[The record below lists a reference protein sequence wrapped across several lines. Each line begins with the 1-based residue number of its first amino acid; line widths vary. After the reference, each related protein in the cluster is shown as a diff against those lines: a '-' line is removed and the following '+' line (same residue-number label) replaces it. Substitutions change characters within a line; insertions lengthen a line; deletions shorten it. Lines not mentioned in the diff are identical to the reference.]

1 MNNSSVDLMLEQIG
15 VTLGIGDVVFPIMA
29 SCFIVMSFIFIYARS
44 RNMTVSLAVANISGV
59 VFAVM
64 GMLPIY
70 TIVLLIAVSFF
81 IIWKYAQKG
90 EDIITYPESYRD
102 RMIRAYE
109 AKFGGGN
116 PAFNERLDSH
126 IKAVESLRKGYTRS
140 VHMDALKRLE
150 RFVEAKS

>member
-1 MNNSSVDLMLEQIG
+1 MNNSSVELMLDEIG
-15 VTLGIGDVVFPIMA
+15 ITLGIGDVVFPIMA
-29 SCFIVMSFIFIYARS
+29 SCFVVVSFMFIYARS
-44 RNMTVSLAVANISGV
+44 RNMTLSLAVANISDI

-64 GMLPIY
+64 GMIPIY
-70 TIVLLIAVSFF
+70 TIVILVAMSFF
-81 IIWKYAQKG
+81 IIWKYSQKG

-109 AKFGGGN
+109 AKFGGSN
-116 PAFNERLDSH
+116 PAFNEQLDSH

-150 RFVEAKS
+150 KFVEVKK

>member
-1 MNNSSVDLMLEQIG
+1 MNNSSVELMLDEIG
-15 VTLGIGDVVFPIMA
+15 ITLGIGDVVFPIMA
-29 SCFIVMSFIFIYARS
+29 SCFVVVSFMFIYARS
-44 RNMTVSLAVANISGV
+44 RNMTLSLAVANISGI

-64 GMLPIY
+64 GMIPIY
-70 TIVLLIAVSFF
+70 TIVILVAMSFF
-81 IIWKYAQKG
+81 IIWKYSQKG

-109 AKFGGGN
+109 AKFGGSN
-116 PAFNERLDSH
+116 PAFNEQLDSH

-150 RFVEAKS
+150 KFVEVKK

>member
-1 MNNSSVDLMLEQIG
+1 MNNSSVELMIEQIG
-15 VTLGIGDVVFPIMA
+15 GVLGIGHVVFPMVA

-44 RNMTVSLAVANISGV
+44 RNMTLSLAVANISGI

-70 TIVLLIAVSFF
+70 TVVILIVMSFL
-81 IIWKYAQKG
+81 IIWRYSQKG
-90 EDIITYPESYRD
+90 EDIVTYPESYRD

-109 AKFGGGN
+109 AKFGGSN

-150 RFVEAKS
+150 NFVEVKS

>member
-1 MNNSSVDLMLEQIG
+1 MV
-15 VTLGIGDVVFPIMA
+15 PIMA
-29 SCFIVMSFIFIYARS
+29 FGLLPMSFILRRS
-44 RNMTVSLAVANISGV
+44 RNMTLSLGVANIAGI

-70 TIVLLIAVSFF
+70 TIVILIAMSFF

-102 RMIRAYE
+102 KMIRAYE

-150 RFVEAKS
+150 KFVEVKS